1 MITRVDI
8 YDDFKPFFKA
18 NPNGAGARLSRCQGL
33 DEKTQCPDL
42 EDPRP
47 HSLSHQP
54 GLNQQPLTSASV
66 TSFLL
71 VHALPDQLAALLDGR
86 QQPAANACDH
96 HQLDALAAW

>member
-1 MITRVDI
+1 
-8 YDDFKPFFKA
+8 
-18 NPNGAGARLSRCQGL
+18 
-33 DEKTQCPDL
+33 
-42 EDPRP
+42 
-47 HSLSHQP
+47 
-54 GLNQQPLTSASV
+54 V